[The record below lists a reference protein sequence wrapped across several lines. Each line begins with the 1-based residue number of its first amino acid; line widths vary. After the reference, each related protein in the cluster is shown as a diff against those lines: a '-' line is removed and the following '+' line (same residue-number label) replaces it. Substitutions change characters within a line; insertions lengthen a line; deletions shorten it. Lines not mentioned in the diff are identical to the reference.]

1 MFVCLFNR
9 HSKLKE
15 SNRSRKELRS
25 HNTTLPQHSE
35 AADFVTRTPSG
46 FEKQWVEG
54 SPENPANVQVALV
67 LSLTMWLLPHIL
79 HCLTDAGI
87 MAIYLLGN
95 SGGDLRTDGMNREMM
110 LTQH

>member
-1 MFVCLFNR
+1 M
-9 HSKLKE
+9 
-15 SNRSRKELRS
+15 RS
-25 HNTTLPQHSE
+25 HSATFPQHSE
-35 AADFVTRTPSG
+35 AADCVTRTPSG

-67 LSLTMWLLPHIL
+67 LSLTMWLLPHICC
-79 HCLTDAGI
+79 CLTDAGI

-95 SGGDLRTDGMNREMM
+95 SRRDLRADGMNREMM